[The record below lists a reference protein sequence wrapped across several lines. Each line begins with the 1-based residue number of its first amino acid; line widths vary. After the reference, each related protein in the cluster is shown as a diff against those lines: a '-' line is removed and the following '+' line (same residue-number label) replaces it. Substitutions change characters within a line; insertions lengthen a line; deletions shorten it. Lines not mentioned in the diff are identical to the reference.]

1 MRRLI
6 DVFRGA
12 AIRFSQDG
20 CGPLAQAIAFNALF
34 AIFPIVLLTVGV
46 LAYVYGSKAAE
57 VRGLA
62 LVATLAPG
70 IQEIV
75 ADNLRQLVQTR
86 GFPGIISGIIGL
98 LVLAWSAKN
107 LFMALAYALNRA
119 LGIPQGRPF
128 LSDLFLAL
136 VMLPVTGVLLLA
148 ATAVPLLVSIAVRF
162 GNLRES
168 IVISQVVSYATGLV
182 VIFLLAAIL
191 YTYLPNERM
200 PWWFGIPGAI
210 FTAVAW
216 EIAQIAFAVY
226 STHVD
231 LMLVYGAVA
240 TFAIL
245 LLWLYYMGIIFLF
258 GALLSAQ
265 WARWTPAAS
274 KSPPSSERRSA

>member
-12 AIRFSQDG
+12 AVRFSQDG
-20 CGPLAQAIAFNALF
+20 CGMLAQAIAFNALF
-34 AIFPIVLLTVGV
+34 AIFPIVLLTVGI
-46 LAYVYGSKAAE
+46 LAYVYGTASGEA
-57 VRGLA
+57 RGLA

-70 IQEIV
+70 IQEVV
-75 ADNLRQLVQTR
+75 ADNLTLLVQTR
-86 GFPGIISGIIGL
+86 GYPGIISGIIGL
-98 LVLAWSAKN
+98 IVLAWSAKN

-119 LGIPQGRPF
+119 LGIAHGRP
-128 LSDLFLAL
+128 LLKDIYLGL
-136 VMLPVTGVLLLA
+136 VMLPVTSFLLLA
-148 ATAVPLLVSIAVRF
+148 ATTVPLLVSFAVRF
-162 GNLRES
+162 GGLRES
-168 IVISQVVSYATGLV
+168 IVTSQIVSYTTGLV

-200 PWWFGIPGAI
+200 PWWFGIPGAL
-210 FTAVAW
+210 FTACAW

-226 STHVD
+226 TTHTN
-231 LMLVYGAVA
+231 LMRVYGAVS

-265 WARWTPAAS
+265 WARWTPAQS
-274 KSPPSSERRSA
+274 QSPPSSERRSA

>member
-12 AIRFSQDG
+12 ALRFSQDG
-20 CGPLAQAIAFNALF
+20 CAMLAQAIAFNALF

-46 LAYVYGSKAAE
+46 LAYVYGTAAGE
-57 VRGLA
+57 QRALA

-70 IQEIV
+70 IQAVVE
-75 ADNLRQLVQTR
+75 DNLTLLVQTR
-86 GFPGIISGIIGL
+86 GYPGIISGIIGL
-98 LVLAWSAKN
+98 GVLAWSAKN

-119 LGIPQGRPF
+119 LGIAQGRP
-128 LSDLFLAL
+128 LLKDISVGL
-136 VMLPVTGVLLLA
+136 VMLPVTSFLLLA
-148 ATAVPLLVSIAVRF
+148 ATTVPLLISLAVRF
-162 GNLRES
+162 GGLRES
-168 IVISQVVSYATGLV
+168 IVTSQIVSYATGLV

-200 PWWFGIPGAI
+200 PWWFGIPGAL
-210 FTAVAW
+210 FTSFAW
-216 EIAQIAFAVY
+216 EVAQIAFAVY
-226 STHVD
+226 STHVN
-231 LMLVYGAVA
+231 MMRVYGAVS

-265 WARWTPAAS
+265 WARWTPAEAQPS
-274 KSPPSSERRSA
+274 PSSERRSA